1 MLESITGQKE
11 QHAKGVNQFIIF
23 ANNVIKV
30 SLWSVRYV
38 GARDLAMVSEFSLHK

>member
-23 ANNVIKV
+23 ANNVMKV
-30 SLWSVRYV
+30 SLLSVRYV
-38 GARDLAMVSEFSLHK
+38 GQKETFNPWNF